1 MKHQEPD
8 IPVNVPGLAGYKF
21 LNNRQTMFLGYML
34 CVLVDL
40 VVLNLYVEFWE
51 KVIIDSFLIS
61 LGAAALLQLL
71 LKLSMKLEH
80 RVANYFNAKPGKAP
94 KVLRW
99 LFAWIILFGSKFV
112 MLEAVDLVF
121 GEHVELGGIIPFY
134 AVAFSIIGAELL
146 ITRIY
151 YALAE
156 KEPSGN

>member
-8 IPVNVPGLAGYKF
+8 KAVNVPGISGYKF
-21 LNNRQTMFLGYML
+21 LNNRQTLFIGYML

-40 VVLNLYVEFWE
+40 VVLNLYTEFWDQI
-51 KVIIDSFLIS
+51 IIDSFLIS

-80 RVANYFNAKPGKAP
+80 RVATYFNAKPGKAA

-99 LFAWIILFGSKFV
+99 FGAWVILFGSKFV
-112 MLEAVDLVF
+112 MLEVVDLVF

-156 KEPSGN
+156 KEPSEE